1 MDALNSL
8 ATHAV
13 VLAMLLAGILTGP
26 LIAVGAMRYRKHRA
40 RALRRSPIGIDLLRP
55 PGHTLREQMDEAL
68 DDYQA
73 CAAVLFLVPSILIA
87 IVLAQAHLLG
97 VERVMS
103 GAPIYALFVISA
115 LAYAIHR
122 LWHLGQR
129 MDRLRA
135 GHDAEV
141 AVGQELD
148 QLMREGAAVFHDL
161 PADGFNI
168 DHVVIS
174 RRGVFAVETKGYTKA
189 GDQRGKAAATVVFDG
204 RSLAFPRWTT
214 VKPIEQA
221 ERQATWLSAWLE
233 SATGEPVGVLPVV
246 ALPGWF
252 VDRQGRGAVRVYSG
266 RELGQLLMAVGA
278 PGLSEAAM
286 QRVVHQVEGRCRDVG
301 PRLRKD
307 G

>member
-1 MDALNSL
+1 MEALNAM
-8 ATHAV
+8 ATHAGM
-13 VLAMLLAGILTGP
+13 LALVMAGLLTGP
-26 LIAVGAMRYRKHRA
+26 LTAAAAMQYRKRRA

-55 PGHTLREQMDEAL
+55 PGHTLREQMEEAT

-73 CAAVLFLVPSILIA
+73 LVLLVFLVPSTLMAIL
-87 IVLAQAHLLG
+87 LAQAHVLG
-97 VERVMS
+97 AARVMS
-103 GAPIYALFVISA
+103 SAPFYAVLVLGS
-115 LAYAIHR
+115 LAYAIYR
-122 LWHLGQR
+122 LWQIGQR

-135 GHDAEV
+135 GYDAEV

-174 RRGVFAVETKGYTKA
+174 RRGVFAVETKGYTKP
-189 GDQRGKAAATVVFDG
+189 GDQHDKAAATVVFDG

-221 ERQATWLSAWLE
+221 ERQAKWLSAWLE
-233 SATGEPVGVLPVV
+233 SATGEPVGVTPVV

-252 VDRQGRGAVRVYSG
+252 VDRKGRGAVRVYSG
-266 RELGQLLMAVGA
+266 RELGQLLGAVGTA
-278 PGLSEAAM
+278 GLSEAGM

-301 PRLRKD
+301 PRFGKA
-307 G
+307 